1 MMTYGLDS
9 DGKQQISEK
18 SSRFRRGV
26 YKKIAAIEDYKH
38 LTTKH
43 PWKVFPARQPSSALI
58 THTGAWSPDG

>member
-26 YKKIAAIEDYKH
+26 YDMSTV
-38 LTTKH
+38 L
-43 PWKVFPARQPSSALI
+43 QLI
-58 THTGAWSPDG
+58 KPTVAPEIRN